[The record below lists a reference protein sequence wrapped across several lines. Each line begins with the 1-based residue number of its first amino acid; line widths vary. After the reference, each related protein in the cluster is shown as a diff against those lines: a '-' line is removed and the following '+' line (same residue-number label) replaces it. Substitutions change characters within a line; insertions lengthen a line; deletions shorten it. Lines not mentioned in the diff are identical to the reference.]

1 MASESEVMAH
11 LPGGN
16 LRYLLRRSPRA
27 RRLRLVVHPQRGV
40 VVSLPIASRRG
51 WAHAEGLVQAFL
63 VEREPW
69 IRHHLDR
76 QAEERERLAT
86 RPALDDG
93 RTIMYLG
100 ERHRIRVVNAA
111 PGVRATRVSRVGGD
125 DTDELLI
132 ERVARDRRRTAA
144 ILETWFRIRAR
155 AAVTAA
161 LRRHATRLGV
171 TPGRLTIRDTT
182 SRWGSC
188 SRAGT
193 LSFSWRLIMAPP
205 PALEAVAV
213 HELCHL
219 RVFGHGRA
227 FHALLEARVPDHA
240 AWRRW
245 LRRNAAE
252 LHAALEE

>member
-11 LPGGN
+11 LPGGD
-16 LRYLLRRSPRA
+16 LRYVLRRSPRA
-27 RRLRLVVHPQRGV
+27 RRLRLVVHPRRGL

-51 WAHAEGLVQAFL
+51 WAHPDRLVQAFL
-63 VEREPW
+63 VERESW

-76 QAEERERLAT
+76 QAEEWERLAA
-86 RPALDDG
+86 RPALDEG
-93 RTIMYLG
+93 RRILYLG
-100 ERHRIRVVNAA
+100 EPHRVRVVNAA
-111 PGVRATRVSRVGGD
+111 RGVRSTRVSRVGGYG
-125 DTDELLI
+125 TDELLI
-132 ERVARDRRRTAA
+132 ERAAQDRRPTAA
-144 ILETWFRIRAR
+144 ILETWLRIRAR
-155 AAVTAA
+155 AAISAA
-161 LRRHATRLGV
+161 LRRHAKGLGV

-193 LSFSWRLIMAPP
+193 LSFSWRLILAPP

-219 RVFGHGRA
+219 RVFGHGHA
-227 FHALLEARVPDHA
+227 FQALLEARIPDHA

-245 LRRNAAE
+245 LRRNAAD
-252 LHAALEE
+252 LHAALQE